1 MISFRIVIPPYL
13 DHKFTVKEE
22 SKYFTKDC
30 KKGYHNIVKFTFI
43 KINNVNILFHVLNTH
58 PRIVQKQIILIQW
71 EYCVSQNARQG
82 LHKYP

>member
-43 KINNVNILFHVLNTH
+43 KINNVNILFHVHIHVLSK
-58 PRIVQKQIILIQW
+58 KQIILIQW